1 VILKDHARGA
11 DFVDRVRSSCSSEH
25 EKRARS
31 ERSATKLLLVFLF
44 WAGWSSEGKAEN
56 FKVAIPSTTQ
66 AVLAFTTAR
75 DKGYYRT
82 DGLDV
87 ELILMSAPIAS
98 RALLSGDVAVA
109 TVGGA
114 GLPPLLR
121 GSPLKFLF
129 TTYNRAMFWLYA
141 KPEIR
146 DVKALKGKRVGV
158 SGIGSGPD
166 SLLRE
171 MLRQSGLDPARDV
184 TILSLGVMP
193 TIFSGL
199 QSGMVDAAMLSPPVT
214 FKAEEAGFRELV
226 AFPKQDLVEPQGSVL
241 VRDVLLQS
249 DPLQVE
255 RFLRGTYKGFL
266 YIKEHRA
273 GTIAMVARYLQ
284 VSESLAAKAYDQVI
298 RPAITQ
304 DGTLNQETQAKAV
317 AHVLTRL
324 DLKEAPPLAKIF
336 DFSLTR
342 KVIADL
348 QSKGWKP

>member
-1 VILKDHARGA
+1 MRSNIRFGILQ
-11 DFVDRVRSSCSSEH
+11 SL
-25 EKRARS
+25 
-31 ERSATKLLLVFLF
+31 TVFLL
-44 WAGWSSEGKAEN
+44 AGWLNVASAES

-66 AVLAFTTAR
+66 AVMAFTTAR
-75 DKGYYRT
+75 DRGYYRAE
-82 DGLDV
+82 GLDV

-98 RALLSGDVAVA
+98 RALLSGDVSVA

-114 GLPPLLR
+114 GLPPVLR

-171 MLRQSGLDPARDV
+171 MLRQNGLDAARDI

-199 QSGMVDAAMLSPPVT
+199 QSGTVDAAMLSPPVT

-226 AFPKQDLVEPQGSVL
+226 AFPKEDLVELQGSVL

-249 DPLQVE
+249 DPAQVE
-255 RFLRGTYKGFL
+255 RFLRGTYQGFR
-266 YIKEHRA
+266 YIKENRA
-273 GTIAMVARYLQ
+273 GTIPIVARYLQ
-284 VSESLAAKAYDQVI
+284 VSDGLAAKAYDQVV
-298 RPAITQ
+298 RPAMTQ

-317 AHVLTRL
+317 EHVLKRL
-324 DLKEAPPLAKIF
+324 DLKEAPPLARIF
-336 DFSLTR
+336 DFTLTR
-342 KVIADL
+342 KVSAEL
-348 QSKGWKP
+348 QAKGWRP